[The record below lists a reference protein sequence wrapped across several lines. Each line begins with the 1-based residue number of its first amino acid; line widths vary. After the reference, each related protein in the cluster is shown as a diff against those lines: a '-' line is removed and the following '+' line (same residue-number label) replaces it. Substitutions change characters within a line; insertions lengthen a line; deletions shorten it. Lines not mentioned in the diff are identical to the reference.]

1 MTVGTLRPL
10 TALMNVIGH
19 VAANALLRRSLVAL
33 ACVAGGT
40 GHLPMLICEREA
52 RLLMIECIFLPR
64 LGVVTGGA
72 LSPQCTVMKNNQT
85 KTDETRQQQQA
96 KKRNRTM
103 ASR

>member
-52 RLLMIECIFLPR
+52 RLLMIERIFLPR

-72 LSPQCTVMKNNQT
+72 LSPQCTGGGGG
-85 KTDETRQQQQA
+85 RA
-96 KKRNRTM
+96 GAGGAGRRRR
-103 ASR
+103 AGGRSRARAAR